1 MHTPFFLSWGLMYF
15 RFVQNIYQLLSNLKV
30 SGKKALAVLLDP
42 DKLTDEHRLNN
53 VLSLIAHSNV
63 DFVFVGGSLLVESNF
78 HACIQR
84 IKADCKK
91 PVVIFP
97 GSPSQVS
104 KEADAILFLSLI
116 SGRNADL
123 LIGQH
128 VQAAPVLKEMNIEIL
143 PTGYMLIE
151 SGRSTTALYMSQTL
165 PIPADKPEIAAA
177 TAIAGEMLGLK
188 LFYMD
193 GGSGAQYPVSAE
205 MIDCVAQS
213 ISAPLII
220 GGGIRSEEDA
230 RRAWNS
236 GAQVVV
242 VGTAFEEEPEL
253 LFALCNARPSEV

>member
-1 MHTPFFLSWGLMYF
+1 MYF
-15 RFVQNIYQLLSNLKV
+15 RFVQNIYQLLYNLKA

-42 DKLTDEHRLNN
+42 DKLVQEERLSN
-53 VLSLIAHSNV
+53 VLSLIAHSEV

-78 HACIQR
+78 HECIQR
-84 IKADCKK
+84 IKSECKK

-104 KEADAILFLSLI
+104 AHADAILFLSLI

-128 VQAAPVLKEMNIEIL
+128 VQAAPLLKEMNIEVL

-151 SGRSTTALYMSQTL
+151 SGKSTTALYMSQTL
-165 PIPADKPEIAAA
+165 PIPYDKPEIAAA
-177 TAIAGEMLGLK
+177 TAMAGEMLGLR
-188 LFYMD
+188 LFYLD
-193 GGSGAQYPVSAE
+193 GGSGAQFPVSGK
-205 MIDCVAQS
+205 MISAVSQS
-213 ISAPLII
+213 IDAPLIV
-220 GGGIRSEEDA
+220 GGGIRSEEEA
-230 RRAWNS
+230 RNAWNA

-253 LFALCNARPSEV
+253 LFALCNARPSEA

>member
-1 MHTPFFLSWGLMYF
+1 MYF
-15 RFVQNIYQLLSNLKV
+15 RFVQNIYQQLRSLK
-30 SGKKALAVLLDP
+30 SEGKKALAVLLDP
-42 DKLTDEHRLNN
+42 DKLTDEGRLSN
-53 VLSLIAHSNV
+53 VLSLIAHSEV
-63 DFVFVGGSLLVESNF
+63 DFVFVGGSLLVETNF
-78 HACIQR
+78 QHCIQR
-84 IKADCKK
+84 IKRDCNK

-104 KEADAILFLSLI
+104 EHADAILFLSLI

-128 VQAAPVLKEMNIEIL
+128 VQAAPILKEMNIEVL

-177 TAIAGEMLGLK
+177 TAMAGELLGLK
-188 LFYMD
+188 LFYLD
-193 GGSGAQYPVSAE
+193 GGSGAQFPVSSA
-205 MIDCVAQS
+205 MISAVSQS
-213 ISAPLII
+213 IHAPLII
-220 GGGIRSEEDA
+220 GGGIRSEEEA
-230 RRAWNS
+230 RKAWKA

-253 LFALCNARPSEV
+253 LFAICNARPSEA